1 MIVQPEPE
9 QMLVDRNV
17 AAHVQARPF
26 GSLRLFSVAGDP
38 TVRHRLAFPEATTM
52 TDFYYGFWDNSIFET
67 PNLEDF
73 TESLTSE
80 GSRLFGASC
89 ELTEPVAS
97 DWNQASS
104 EVVRWAEANP
114 HTFIAPRQP
123 NRPVCVLAP
132 VGRQERTSA
141 MGAKEAIDEATRRL
155 RVAQEQEKERR
166 ERERL
171 PGSTRGDT
179 LIRVGF
185 RMHRSSPE
193 SSRLVLSVCE
203 VYLGK

>member
-1 MIVQPEPE
+1 M
-9 QMLVDRNV
+9 MDDY
-17 AAHVQARPF
+17 
-26 GSLRLFSVAGDP
+26 S
-38 TVRHRLAFPEATTM
+38 
-52 TDFYYGFWDNSIFET
+52 GFWDNSIFET
-67 PNLEDF
+67 PYIEDL
-73 TESLTSE
+73 TKSLTSE
-80 GSRLFGASC
+80 VSRLFGASC

-104 EVVRWAEANP
+104 KVGRWAEANP
-114 HTFIAPRQP
+114 HTFMAPRKP

-132 VGRQERTSA
+132 VGRQERTSVRTSA
-141 MGAKEAIDEATRRL
+141 MGAREAIDEATRRL

-166 ERERL
+166 EREHL

-193 SSRLVLSVCE
+193 SSRLILSVCE